1 MADIFLSYTN
11 RDVDRI
17 KLLVDI
23 FERQG
28 WSVWWD
34 YKIRIGKAFE
44 QVIEEEIAKAKCI
57 MVLWSNES
65 VKSDWVK
72 SEADEGK
79 RRQILA
85 PVLIDNIAIPMG
97 FRRIETAKLYD
108 WKGDLDHPEL
118 KLLLHA
124 VAEIIGEPP
133 KRLDIEETKRQSKR
147 RFSFD
152 FIKHRIRFA
161 VSFILLA
168 LIIGGGF
175 TIWYL
180 IFSNNSSSQLT
191 SNLELKQSSGLSP
204 ARLEKVS
211 NDLIIIPLSEYA
223 DPHRGYRN
231 FAVRVIDKNG
241 QPVPGAKVV
250 WQTPDGGERVY
261 VGTTD
266 QQGITTAT
274 NIYKFNVGGTYRQ
287 TARIVTS
294 DMPTGF
300 SDHGKYLATI
310 GEPVTFTFLVQ

>member
-1 MADIFLSYTN
+1 MIMADIFLSYAN
-11 RDVDRI
+11 RDADRI

-34 YKIRIGKAFE
+34 YKVRIGKAFE

-57 MVLWSNES
+57 VVLWSNES

-79 RRQILA
+79 TRHILA
-85 PVLIDNIAIPMG
+85 PVLIDNVAVPMG

-108 WKGDLDHPEL
+108 WKGGLDHPEL

-124 VAEIIGEPP
+124 VAEIIGQPP
-133 KRLDIEETKRQSKR
+133 KQLHIEKTNGQSKR
-147 RFSFD
+147 GFSFD
-152 FIKHRIRFA
+152 FVKNRVRFA
-161 VSFILLA
+161 VSFTLLA

-175 TIWYL
+175 IVSYFN
-180 IFSNNSSSQLT
+180 FSNNSSSQ
-191 SNLELKQSSGLSP
+191 SLSP
-204 ARLEKVS
+204 ARLEKVTS
-211 NDLIIIPLSEYA
+211 DLIIIPLSEYA

-231 FAVRVIDKNG
+231 FAVRVVDKNG

-274 NIYKFNVGGTYRQ
+274 NIYKFDVAGTYRQ

-300 SDHGKYLATI
+300 GEHGKYLATI
-310 GEPVTFTFLVQ
+310 GEPITFTFLVQ